1 MAGLLTYRLQA
12 QKRYDHSSP
21 IKLGFSLEN
30 LSANELWILKWY
42 TPLEGIKS
50 NIFEVVCDGVEIP
63 YEGRMIERGAP
74 ERDDYLRLRARQYR
88 AGRKSICRA
97 PTTCRAAKQCR
108 VKFKGRI
115 HDVVSDARQ
124 VPRAPADHSPA
135 DMDGD
140 AVVFEVR

>member
-1 MAGLLTYRLQA
+1 MAGLLTYRMQA
-12 QKRYDHSSP
+12 QKRYDHSLP
-21 IKLGFSLEN
+21 IKLGFSIEN
-30 LSANELWILKWY
+30 PSAKELWILKWY

-63 YEGRMIERGAP
+63 YEGRMIKRGAP
-74 ERDDYLRLRARQYR
+74 ERDDYLRLGARSTEHVEVDLSSAYHF
-88 AGRKSICRA
+88 
-97 PTTCRAAKQCR
+97 PAAKQCR

-135 DMDGD
+135 DIDGD